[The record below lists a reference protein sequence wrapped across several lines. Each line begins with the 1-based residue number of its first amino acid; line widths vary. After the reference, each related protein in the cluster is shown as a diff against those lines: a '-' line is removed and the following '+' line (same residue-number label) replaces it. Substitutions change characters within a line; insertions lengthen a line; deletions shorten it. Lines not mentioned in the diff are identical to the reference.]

1 VRRLCESG
9 GRMKL
14 ESRAVDA
21 YVAEVRGKQTG
32 ERYIGPSSYDILCE
46 LPYET
51 REDVD
56 TWHRT
61 AERVIKKGNDLWL
74 EQSPFRCIVC
84 DESVASK
91 HRWVCNDGCSN
102 TRNQKADCLEC
113 GTKLGTPNTGAA
125 KKAASSL
132 RLVWCSKKCAES
144 GKRRLRPEVYE
155 GKTHGTRTDL
165 LRRPGLGTPVPDSNG
180 NLALTR

>member
-1 VRRLCESG
+1 MSIEC
-9 GRMKL
+9 
-14 ESRAVDA
+14 RAVDA

-51 REDVD
+51 STEVAE
-56 TWHRT
+56 WHRT
-61 AERVIKKGNDLWL
+61 AERVIKKGNDRWL
-74 EQSPFRCIVC
+74 EQSPFKCVVC
-84 DESVASK
+84 AEPVASK
-91 HRWVCNDGCSN
+91 LRWVCNTSCGD
-102 TRNQKADCLEC
+102 TAHRKLECLEC
-113 GTKLGTPNTGAA
+113 GSELA
-125 KKAASSL
+125 KQKKWSASNF

-165 LRRPGLGTPVPDSNG
+165 LRRPGLGTPVPDGNG